1 MNIFKNNKGFTL
13 VELLVAMGIFTLII
27 TGVVW
32 LLITAFRSRNIIWE
46 QLDTQSEGRKII
58 QDFSNEL
65 RSANYSSI
73 GAYPIEKAEDNQI
86 IFYTNMDSD
95 SYRERVRYF
104 LDSGTLKKG
113 IIKPIG
119 SPMEYLSEN
128 EEVIDIVHNI
138 ANNGAGLFSY
148 YDKSYEGEGEAMS
161 DPVSINS
168 IRMVKFNL
176 MLEED
181 PTVSPAPLII
191 EGKVMV
197 RNLKDN

>member
-1 MNIFKNNKGFTL
+1 MKC
-13 VELLVAMGIFTLII
+13 IFTLII

-32 LLITAFRSRNIIWE
+32 LIITALRSRNIIWE

-73 GAYPIEKAEDNQI
+73 GSYPIEIAEDNEI

-95 SYRERVRYF
+95 SFRERVRYF

-113 IIKPIG
+113 VIKPTG
-119 SPMEYLSEN
+119 NPMEYLDED
-128 EEVIDIVHNI
+128 EEVIDIVHDI
-138 ANNGAGLFSY
+138 ANNGAGLFGY
-148 YDKSYEGEGEAMS
+148 YDESYNGEGEAMV
-161 DPVSINS
+161 DPVLINN

-181 PTVSPAPLII
+181 PTVSPAPLTI
-191 EGKVMV
+191 EGKVMI
-197 RNLKDN
+197 RNLYKVC